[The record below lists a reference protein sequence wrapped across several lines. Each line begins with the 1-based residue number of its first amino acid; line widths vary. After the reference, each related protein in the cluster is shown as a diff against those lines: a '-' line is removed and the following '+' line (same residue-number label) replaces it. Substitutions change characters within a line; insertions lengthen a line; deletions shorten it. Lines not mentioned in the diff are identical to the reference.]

1 MEMLNSARTLSEAY
15 FGPPLSVPCLEFQ
28 PSVLSEVMTWRSSS
42 MRASIILSSTIAGG
56 PGWLGD
62 IIDRKSTRL
71 NSSHGYISY
80 AVFCLKKKNTTQDT
94 SHGYI
99 SYAVFCLHKR
109 TPIHASLAHLHTSLE
124 YHALQTDNVL
134 MLAYTLSVIAPIH

>member
-62 IIDRKSTRL
+62 IIG
-71 NSSHGYISY
+71 N
-80 AVFCLKKKNTTQDT
+80 AV
-94 SHGYI
+94 SI
-99 SYAVFCLHKR
+99 IVF
-109 TPIHASLAHLHTSLE
+109 LE
-124 YHALQTDNVL
+124 FTGRVAEG
-134 MLAYTLSVIAPIH
+134 

>member
-62 IIDRKSTRL
+62 IIGNAVSIIVFLEFTGRVAEGWCGCRL
-71 NSSHGYISY
+71 GECLPMALAWDFRFASPRTIERERGGCFF
-80 AVFCLKKKNTTQDT
+80 AV
-94 SHGYI
+94 
-99 SYAVFCLHKR
+99 
-109 TPIHASLAHLHTSLE
+109 
-124 YHALQTDNVL
+124 
-134 MLAYTLSVIAPIH
+134 SVERRRGEGKV